1 MQPINA
7 HYDPTNI
14 EENTQA
20 IKMTVIDIFDNKFQV
35 IHKNKSG
42 DNKILVYISLFQHII
57 KRSISKIKKNT
68 YLLLD
73 KTLNWIE
80 KNNFSEYVLILIVL
94 NITFLIV
101 FLTMFFVQITS
112 NNNQE
117 LMQENKEIIILI
129 DILCN
134 SIIVGYLVVKTLFWL
149 FVGYIKSNI
158 NKINSTLPQVV
169 WV

>member
-7 HYDPTNI
+7 HYESTNI
-14 EENTQA
+14 EENTHA

-42 DNKILVYISLFQHII
+42 NNKILVYISLFQHII

-68 YLLLD
+68 YSLLD
-73 KTLNWIE
+73 KTFNWVE
-80 KNNFSEYVLILIVL
+80 ENNLSEYVLMLIIINIAFLIVL
-94 NITFLIV
+94 
-101 FLTMFFVQITS
+101 FVQYIFELT
-112 NNNQE
+112 NNTDQE
-117 LMQENKEIIILI
+117 LMQETRKIIVSIEN
-129 DILCN
+129 LCN
-134 SIIVGYLVVKTLFWL
+134 SLIVGYLIVKTLFWL